1 MHEYFISWFWPRYES
16 VPSSQPSVT
25 RIFGRCTPTH
35 AHRTLFFRI
44 APPGK
49 TNGILLYRKKSSNK
63 KAVFPSNR
71 YINKYMIH
79 RVDRPTLM
87 LIFAPSPLKI
97 PLFFFFTVHPVNRM
111 GTVVFYL
118 TPSDCPPDLLFS
130 WLNYRVASGGI
141 DGMPHSLML

>member
-1 MHEYFISWFWPRYES
+1 MHEYFITSWFCPRYS
-16 VPSSQPSVT
+16 PVPFATVFLGSVT
-25 RIFGRCTPTH
+25 RKFGRCAPTH

-97 PLFFFFTVHPVNRM
+97 PLSFLQCAVKSDKYSSFFFSLPLTV
-111 GTVVFYL
+111 
-118 TPSDCPPDLLFS
+118 LLIYCLVGLITG
-130 WLNYRVASGGI
+130 WRVAV
-141 DGMPHSLML
+141 